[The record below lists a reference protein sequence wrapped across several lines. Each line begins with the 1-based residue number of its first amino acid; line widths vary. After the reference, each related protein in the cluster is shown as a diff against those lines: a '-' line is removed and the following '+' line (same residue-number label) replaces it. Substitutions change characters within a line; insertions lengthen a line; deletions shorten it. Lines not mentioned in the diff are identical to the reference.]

1 MSPVSLVLNFHKLAR
16 VALKVIVGALESD
29 ARTRD
34 IPVEFVDH
42 RASLTD
48 AIERELKRSRTVVVA
63 WSFYSPQFTGIARD
77 LARIKRHFSD
87 PRVIHLA
94 GGVHATTE
102 PEQTLRAGFDF
113 AAVGEGEHVIIDFM
127 DRLQR
132 GEDVRTAPGI
142 ASLDGGRVVRN
153 GRGALVDLNAFPPF
167 AVAHRKFGPIE
178 VTRGCIY
185 GCKFCATPFLNKAR
199 FRHRTIENVCR
210 YVRVMKENGLRDY
223 RFITPT
229 SLSYGSADESVNLKA
244 VEELLVR
251 VRSIIG
257 RHRRLYY
264 GTFPSEVRPE
274 HVTPEALAVLKKYV
288 DNDNLII
295 GGQSGSENI
304 LRASHRGHDVEA
316 IERATRYAR
325 EAGFEVNVD
334 FLFNLPG
341 ESEGDVAAS
350 LALARRLTELGVRIH
365 AHTFMPLPGTPYRD
379 APPGRLA
386 PESMTELERLSSE
399 RRLYGQWRRQI
410 RFAKEIAE
418 RRVVR

>member
-16 VALKVIVGALESD
+16 VALKVIIGALESD
-29 ARTRD
+29 ACTRA

-48 AIERELKRSRTVVVA
+48 AIERELKRSQAVVVA
-63 WSFYSPQFTGIARD
+63 WSFYSPQFAGVARD
-77 LARIKRHFSD
+77 LARIKRQLPD

-142 ASLDGGRVVRN
+142 ASIDSERVVRN

-167 AVAHRKFGPIE
+167 AVDHRKFGPIE

-199 FRHRTIENVCR
+199 FRHRTIDNVCR

-229 SLSYGSADESVNLKA
+229 SLSYGSADESVNVTA
-244 VEELLVR
+244 VEELLGR

-274 HVTPEALAVLKKYV
+274 HVTPEALAILKKYV

-295 GGQSGSENI
+295 GGQSGSENV

-316 IERATRYAR
+316 IERAARYAR

-334 FLFNLPG
+334 FLFGLPG

-386 PESMTELERLSSE
+386 PETVTELERLSSE

-418 RRVVR
+418 RRVAR